1 MKSRPS
7 QSAVPDTY
15 EFAAKGSPSRGSGFV
30 AGKGINAGYSCET
43 RINSSPTG
51 GGRVQGG
58 WQRGTLHPSAKNP
71 APMSPSVKAAMK
83 GMC

>member
-7 QSAVPDTY
+7 QVGVPDSY
-15 EFAAKGSPSRGSGFV
+15 EFAAKGAPSRSDSFV
-30 AGKGINAGYSCET
+30 KGKGINDGPVAQMN
-43 RINSSPTG
+43 INSSPTG

-71 APMSPSVKAAMK
+71 APNAPSVSAAMK
-83 GMC
+83 GWC